1 MEILYSE
8 SNASQIKIDKGIC
21 RDNNLPFILWKKFT
35 TVKHIFIDDENFAN
49 VSQFEIVGHNAIQS
63 VKIGDNSFTKHK
75 NGYGKDNNRS
85 FQISD
90 CTKLELIEIGQ
101 YSFSDYSGKFEL
113 RNNPSLKSIKIGVTH
128 MESANFYYGSFVIRG
143 IYIMKANTYKL
154 DLPNLEVIELGSYSF
169 GWFSIFD
176 LESNIHFEFIC

>member
-21 RDNNLPFILWKKFT
+21 RDNNLPFILWEKFT

-49 VSQFEIVGHNAIQS
+49 VSQFEIVGHNAIQR

-75 NGYGKDNNRS
+75 NKYGKDNNRS

-90 CTKLELIEIGQ
+90 CNKLELIEIGQ

-113 RNNPSLKSIKIGVTH
+113 RNNPSLKSIKIGIISK
-128 MESANFYYGSFVIRG
+128 ESANFYYGSFVIRG
-143 IYIMKANTYKL
+143 ICIMKNKYLQIRFTKFGSNRAWKL
-154 DLPNLEVIELGSYSF
+154 FIWMVL
-169 GWFSIFD
+169 
-176 LESNIHFEFIC
+176 NI